1 MALNMFR
8 HSQFLICV
16 SKLTTNNLAIVLDIE
31 ASRRSFDSIMDHRE
45 IDMASLRQF
54 NLYDLTR
61 GFDFGIESLSKDS
74 FDNLSNLAT
83 LTLRLQSS
91 TNTSFDVTSI
101 EKLIELNVLLI
112 QNNSMEKPKL
122 ALNFSAFENL
132 EDCYLNGF
140 DVDLDEFRSLNT
152 LGKLSFGDCKLGHL
166 ISNNFIEMTCLSEL
180 FISDCAIET
189 LDADVFAHLV
199 NLKRLSLGWNRLTA
213 LHEDTFKALTCL
225 EDLELSENK
234 ITELK
239 ENIFET
245 NTKLEFLQLSK

>member
-1 MALNMFR
+1 MYFQIE
-8 HSQFLICV
+8 HEQ
-16 SKLTTNNLAIVLDIE
+16 KTTANNLAILFGIE
-31 ASRRSFDSIMDHRE
+31 EARRSFDSIMDHRE
-45 IDMASLRQF
+45 IDLASLSLF
-54 NLYDLTR
+54 NLHDLYESLDY
-61 GFDFGIESLSKDS
+61 FDCRIESLSKDV
-74 FDNLSNLAT
+74 FDNLSNLV
-83 LTLRLQSS
+83 TLRLQFSP
-91 TNTSFDVTSI
+91 TTSFDLTSI
-101 EKLIELNVLLI
+101 EKLRKLNVLLI

-140 DVDLDEFRSLNT
+140 DVDLDEFRCLNT